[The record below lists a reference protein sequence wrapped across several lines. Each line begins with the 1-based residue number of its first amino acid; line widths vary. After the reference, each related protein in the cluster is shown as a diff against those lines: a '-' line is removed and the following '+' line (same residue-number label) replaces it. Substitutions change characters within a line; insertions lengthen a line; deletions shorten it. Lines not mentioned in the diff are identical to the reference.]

1 MREGLNLRTN
11 TANLAD
17 KLLVLLWLCRTF
29 KIRCSYRH
37 AACLALTESD
47 TLDSDWLCLHSRQAI
62 LSRCFYDVQFWY
74 TKPRARPISSP
85 AHSHV
90 YSYVCNCIKIR
101 LSIILSMTVVYNALS

>member
-62 LSRCFYDVQFWY
+62 LSRCFYYVQFG
-74 TKPRARPISSP
+74 TQSP
-85 AHSHV
+85 GLVPSQVRHRV
-90 YSYVCNCIKIR
+90 M
-101 LSIILSMTVVYNALS
+101 SIPMFAIVLKLDSVLF